1 MSEVL
6 SIPGWED
13 AMKVEMLALKQNGTR
28 DLAIFSPRKK
38 AISCRWVYTVK
49 LNPDGS
55 LACLKA
61 CLVAKNYSEVYDINY
76 QDTFSLVAKLT
87 FIQILYSL
95 AASHHWPF
103 HQLDV
108 KNIFL
113 NGVLDK
119 EVYME

>member
-28 DLAIFSPRKK
+28 DLAIFPPRKK

-55 LACLKA
+55 LACMKA
-61 CLVAKNYSEVYDINY
+61 CLVAKNYSEMYD
-76 QDTFSLVAKLT
+76 DTFSLVAKLT

-95 AASHHWPF
+95 AASHHWAF